1 MYRIMGI
8 DYGSVRIGISISD
21 PLRII
26 SRPFETIQNTNE
38 NTVFARLTQII
49 EEQNVQIVVLG
60 LPVNLHGEDT
70 KKTLEVREFAKNF
83 EEKIG
88 IKINWQDERFSS
100 VEANNELKR
109 MRINPI
115 EGRKII
121 DQLAASII
129 LRNYMDR
136 VK

>member
-1 MYRIMGI
+1 MGI